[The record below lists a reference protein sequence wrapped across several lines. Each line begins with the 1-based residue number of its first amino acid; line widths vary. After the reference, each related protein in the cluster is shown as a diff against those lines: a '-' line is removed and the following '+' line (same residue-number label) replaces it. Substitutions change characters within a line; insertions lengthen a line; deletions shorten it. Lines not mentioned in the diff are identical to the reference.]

1 MLTNEGFQGVSNCYV
16 FKSRLQEYAQKIG
29 LPTPVYET
37 IKEGPSHEPS
47 FRSTVIVNDVR
58 YDSLPGFFNR
68 KAAEQSAAEVAL
80 SELAKA
86 SEFNQSISQ
95 PVHETGL
102 CKNLLQEYAQ
112 KMNYAI
118 PLYQCQKD
126 ETPGR
131 VSLFS
136 CTVEIGGIRYIGA
149 AAKTKKEAEIKAA
162 RTALL
167 AIQSSTS
174 QLSDKSVHK
183 TQLTVIP
190 SKKRGTEL
198 AALNEETEN
207 VPKAKKPRFTRRMLK
222 RQQLGDKAGNSQV
235 ENVGSS
241 RTFIDANGSELNQAN
256 GHGVQEAGLGPLAM
270 EAIRNPQDGRSDGSV
285 NEKGTPAEE
294 GTLAIEVNGH
304 GVQEAG
310 LGPLAVEAVRNPQDG
325 RSDVSANEEVIPIGE
340 GALAIE
346 IESMGNPENVRLD
359 VSANEKEISAGE
371 GALVIE
377 ANGHGVQEAGLG
389 PLAMEAIRNPQDG
402 RSDVSK
408 NEKEI
413 PAGEGALAIEST
425 GNPQNVR
432 LDVSANETEISAG
445 EVVLAIEANGHGFQ
459 EAGSGPLAM
468 EAIRNPQDGSSDVS
482 ANEKEIPAGEGALAI
497 ESTGNPQNVRL
508 DACANEKEIS
518 TGEGALA
525 NQVNGICD
533 NGQLTALSP
542 NQSNDGNLDVGTSS
556 VFSGDMTALTKEVN
570 GVTGVA
576 SVGDNS
582 TMGQIETS
590 SVQLA

>member
-190 SKKRGTEL
+190 SKKRGTE
-198 AALNEETEN
+198 NEEPEN

-222 RQQLGDKAGNSQV
+222 RQQLGDKASNSQV
-235 ENVGSS
+235 ENAGNS
-241 RTFIDANGSELNQAN
+241 RTFIDANGSGLDQTNGHRVQEAGLGPLAMEIIRNPQDGRSDVSVNEKGTPAGEGVLTIEVN

-270 EAIRNPQDGRSDGSV
+270 EAIRNPQDGRSD
-285 NEKGTPAEE
+285 
-294 GTLAIEVNGH
+294 
-304 GVQEAG
+304 
-310 LGPLAVEAVRNPQDG
+310 
-325 RSDVSANEEVIPIGE
+325 VSANEEVIPTGE

-346 IESMGNPENVRLD
+346 IECMGNPQNVRLD

-371 GALVIE
+371 GVLVIE

-402 RSDVSK
+402 RSDVSE

-413 PAGEGALAIEST
+413 PAGEGVLAIEST
-425 GNPQNVR
+425 GNPHNVR
-432 LDVSANETEISAG
+432 LDASANEKEISAG
-445 EVVLAIEANGHGFQ
+445 EVVLPIEANGHGFQ
-459 EAGSGPLAM
+459 EAGLGPLAM
-468 EAIRNPQDGSSDVS
+468 EVIRNPQDGSSDVS

-497 ESTGNPQNVRL
+497 DSMGNPQNVRL
-508 DACANEKEIS
+508 DVCANEKEIS

-525 NQVNGICD
+525 NQVNGNFD

-542 NQSNDGNLDVGTSS
+542 NQSNDGNPDVGTSS
-556 VFSGDMTALTKEVN
+556 VFSGDMTGLTKEVN

-576 SVGDNS
+576 SVADNS

>member
-198 AALNEETEN
+198 AALNEEAEN

-222 RQQLGDKAGNSQV
+222 RQQGDKAGNSQV
-235 ENVGSS
+235 ENAGSS
-241 RTFIDANGSELNQAN
+241 RTLIDANGSGLDQTNGHGIQEAGLGPLAMEAVRNPQDGRSDVSVNEKGTPAGEGALAIGVN

-270 EAIRNPQDGRSDGSV
+270 EAIRNPQDGRSDV
-285 NEKGTPAEE
+285 N
-294 GTLAIEVNGH
+294 
-304 GVQEAG
+304 
-310 LGPLAVEAVRNPQDG
+310 
-325 RSDVSANEEVIPIGE
+325 ANEEVIPIGE

-402 RSDVSK
+402 RSDVSE

-413 PAGEGALAIEST
+413 PAGEGALAIDST

-432 LDVSANETEISAG
+432 LDV
-445 EVVLAIEANGHGFQ
+445 
-459 EAGSGPLAM
+459 
-468 EAIRNPQDGSSDVS
+468 
-482 ANEKEIPAGEGALAI
+482 
-497 ESTGNPQNVRL
+497 
-508 DACANEKEIS
+508 CANEKEIS

-525 NQVNGICD
+525 NQVNGNCD

-542 NQSNDGNLDVGTSS
+542 NQSNDGDVGTSS

-576 SVGDNS
+576 SVADNS

>member
-1 MLTNEGFQGVSNCYV
+1 MQ
-16 FKSRLQEYAQKIG
+16 
-29 LPTPVYET
+29 
-37 IKEGPSHEPS
+37 
-47 FRSTVIVNDVR
+47 
-58 YDSLPGFFNR
+58 
-68 KAAEQSAAEVAL
+68 
-80 SELAKA
+80 
-86 SEFNQSISQ
+86 
-95 PVHETGL
+95 HETGL

-198 AALNEETEN
+198 AALNEEPEN

-241 RTFIDANGSELNQAN
+241 RTVIDANESGLDQTN
-256 GHGVQEAGLGPLAM
+256 GHGVQEAGL
-270 EAIRNPQDGRSDGSV
+270 
-285 NEKGTPAEE
+285 
-294 GTLAIEVNGH
+294 
-304 GVQEAG
+304 
-310 LGPLAVEAVRNPQDG
+310 
-325 RSDVSANEEVIPIGE
+325 
-340 GALAIE
+340 
-346 IESMGNPENVRLD
+346 
-359 VSANEKEISAGE
+359 
-371 GALVIE
+371 
-377 ANGHGVQEAGLG
+377 
-389 PLAMEAIRNPQDG
+389 
-402 RSDVSK
+402 
-408 NEKEI
+408 
-413 PAGEGALAIEST
+413 
-425 GNPQNVR
+425 
-432 LDVSANETEISAG
+432 
-445 EVVLAIEANGHGFQ
+445 
-459 EAGSGPLAM
+459 GPLAM

-508 DACANEKEIS
+508 DVCANEKEIS

-525 NQVNGICD
+525 NQVNGNCD
-533 NGQLTALSP
+533 NGQPTALSP

-570 GVTGVA
+570 GVTGGA
-576 SVGDNS
+576 SVADNS

-590 SVQLA
+590 SVRLA

>member
-1 MLTNEGFQGVSNCYV
+1 MQ
-16 FKSRLQEYAQKIG
+16 
-29 LPTPVYET
+29 
-37 IKEGPSHEPS
+37 
-47 FRSTVIVNDVR
+47 
-58 YDSLPGFFNR
+58 
-68 KAAEQSAAEVAL
+68 
-80 SELAKA
+80 
-86 SEFNQSISQ
+86 
-95 PVHETGL
+95 HETGL

-198 AALNEETEN
+198 AALNEEPEN

-235 ENVGSS
+235 ENVSSS
-241 RTFIDANGSELNQAN
+241 RTVIDANESGLDQTN

-270 EAIRNPQDGRSDGSV
+270 EAIRNPQDGRSD
-285 NEKGTPAEE
+285 
-294 GTLAIEVNGH
+294 
-304 GVQEAG
+304 
-310 LGPLAVEAVRNPQDG
+310 
-325 RSDVSANEEVIPIGE
+325 VSTNEEVIPIRE

-402 RSDVSK
+402 RSDVSE

-413 PAGEGALAIEST
+413 PAGEGVLAIESI

-445 EVVLAIEANGHGFQ
+445 EVVLAIEEANGHGFQ
-459 EAGSGPLAM
+459 EAGLGPLAM

-508 DACANEKEIS
+508 DVCANEKEIS

-525 NQVNGICD
+525 NQVNGNCD
-533 NGQLTALSP
+533 NGQPTALSP

-570 GVTGVA
+570 GVTGGA
-576 SVGDNS
+576 SVADNS

>member
-198 AALNEETEN
+198 AALNEEAEN

-222 RQQLGDKAGNSQV
+222 RQQGDKAGNSQV
-235 ENVGSS
+235 ENAGSS
-241 RTFIDANGSELNQAN
+241 RTLIDANGSGLDQTN
-256 GHGVQEAGLGPLAM
+256 GHG
-270 EAIRNPQDGRSDGSV
+270 I
-285 NEKGTPAEE
+285 
-294 GTLAIEVNGH
+294 
-304 GVQEAG
+304 
-310 LGPLAVEAVRNPQDG
+310 
-325 RSDVSANEEVIPIGE
+325 
-340 GALAIE
+340 
-346 IESMGNPENVRLD
+346 
-359 VSANEKEISAGE
+359 
-371 GALVIE
+371 
-377 ANGHGVQEAGLG
+377 QEAGLG

-402 RSDVSK
+402 RSDVSE

-425 GNPQNVR
+425 GNPQDVR

-445 EVVLAIEANGHGFQ
+445 EVVLAIEVNGLGFQ
-459 EAGSGPLAM
+459 EAGLGPFTM

-497 ESTGNPQNVRL
+497 DSTGNPQNVRL
-508 DACANEKEIS
+508 DVCANEKEIS

-525 NQVNGICD
+525 NQVNGNCD

-542 NQSNDGNLDVGTSS
+542 NQSNDGDVGTSS

-576 SVGDNS
+576 SVADNS

>member
-198 AALNEETEN
+198 AALNEEAEN

-222 RQQLGDKAGNSQV
+222 RQQGDKAGNSQV
-235 ENVGSS
+235 ENAGSS
-241 RTFIDANGSELNQAN
+241 RTLIDANGSGLDQTN
-256 GHGVQEAGLGPLAM
+256 GHGIQEAGLGPLAM
-270 EAIRNPQDGRSDGSV
+270 EAIRNPQDGRSDV
-285 NEKGTPAEE
+285 N
-294 GTLAIEVNGH
+294 
-304 GVQEAG
+304 
-310 LGPLAVEAVRNPQDG
+310 
-325 RSDVSANEEVIPIGE
+325 ANEEVIPIGE

-402 RSDVSK
+402 RSDVSE

-425 GNPQNVR
+425 GNPQDVR

-445 EVVLAIEANGHGFQ
+445 EVVLAIEVNGLGFQ
-459 EAGSGPLAM
+459 EAGLGPFTM

-497 ESTGNPQNVRL
+497 DSTGNPQNVRL
-508 DACANEKEIS
+508 DVCANEKEIS

-525 NQVNGICD
+525 NQVNGNCD

-542 NQSNDGNLDVGTSS
+542 NQSNDGDVGTSS

-576 SVGDNS
+576 SVADNS

>member
-198 AALNEETEN
+198 SALNEEPEN

-241 RTFIDANGSELNQAN
+241 RTIIDANESGLDQTNGHGVQEAGLGPLAMEAFRNPQDGRSDVSMNEKGTPAGEGALAIEVN

-270 EAIRNPQDGRSDGSV
+270 EAIRNPQDGRSDAS
-285 NEKGTPAEE
+285 T
-294 GTLAIEVNGH
+294 
-304 GVQEAG
+304 
-310 LGPLAVEAVRNPQDG
+310 
-325 RSDVSANEEVIPIGE
+325 NEEVIPIGE

-389 PLAMEAIRNPQDG
+389 PLAMEAIGNPQDG
-402 RSDVSK
+402 RSDVSE

-445 EVVLAIEANGHGFQ
+445 EAVLAIEEANGHGFQ
-459 EAGSGPLAM
+459 EAGLGPLAM
-468 EAIRNPQDGSSDVS
+468 EAIRSPQDGSSAVS

-497 ESTGNPQNVRL
+497 ESTGDPQNVRL
-508 DACANEKEIS
+508 DVCANEKEIS
-518 TGEGALA
+518 TGEG
-525 NQVNGICD
+525 
-533 NGQLTALSP
+533 
-542 NQSNDGNLDVGTSS
+542 TSS
-556 VFSGDMTALTKEVN
+556 LFSGDMTALTKEVN
-570 GVTGVA
+570 GVTGGA
-576 SVGDNS
+576 SVADNS